1 MEDNMATKTPDAKPI
16 DRINE
21 KIRIYLPLLEDEGE
35 KVDQVETVILNGNT
49 TLIKRGEYVEV
60 PFPIFEVLYHSG
72 RYPNL

>member
-1 MEDNMATKTPDAKPI
+1 MATKTLETTPV

-49 TLIKRGEYVEV
+49 TLIKRGEFVDV
-60 PFPIFEVLYHSG
+60 SFPVFQVLYNSG

>member
-1 MEDNMATKTPDAKPI
+1 MATKPVETTPV
-16 DRINE
+16 DRVNE

-60 PFPIFEVLYHSG
+60 SFPVFEVLYNSG
-72 RYPNL
+72 RYKNL

>member
-1 MEDNMATKTPDAKPI
+1 M
-16 DRINE
+16 
-21 KIRIYLPLLEDEGE
+21 LEDENQ